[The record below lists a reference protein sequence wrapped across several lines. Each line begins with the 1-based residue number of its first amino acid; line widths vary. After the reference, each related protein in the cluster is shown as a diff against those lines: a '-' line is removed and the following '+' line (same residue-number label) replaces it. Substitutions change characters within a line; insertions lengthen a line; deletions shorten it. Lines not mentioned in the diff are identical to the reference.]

1 MPNRTLICTALSG
14 EAKKA
19 IAVAL
24 WDTPGSEVEP
34 DLKFYFKY
42 YIKQCELIALHDGGC
57 HTPLSTHE
65 DIMAIVQL
73 LRRSRTREEIR
84 RQLLLSCSL
93 PGSEACCD
101 HSIDLAARLL
111 LMVEFGNL
119 PYAYS
124 GFRPIEWA
132 TGSLKDFITE
142 RFESK
147 PVLGHSKVK
156 LDKIFNANNLGKIAG
171 IEVVWTTNLADH
183 LRLLKD
189 DQAVA
194 VFHHASFLKRQQM
207 LVTATPG
214 REICDFDAGYS
225 DTTLFSQ
232 EFIDETLNTMALL
245 FPRWDMETRA
255 WYQTQASLR
264 GLDTQ
269 LTEIGQLDADKRQI
283 EKFSFW
289 HDRLVILKQVF
300 DESRPSSLRQWWHD
314 RRNGVQWY
322 TFWVAILVFLL
333 TVFFGLVQS
342 VEGALQVYKAFN
354 PQ

>member
-1 MPNRTLICTALSG
+1 MLDQTHIRTALSG
-14 EAKKA
+14 RAKQA
-19 IAVAL
+19 IAAAL
-24 WDTPGSEVEP
+24 WDTPRSEVES

-42 YIKQCELIALHDGGC
+42 YIKQCELIALHEGGS
-57 HTPLSTHE
+57 HTPLVTHA

-73 LRRSRTREEIR
+73 LTSSRTREEIH
-84 RQLLLSCSL
+84 QHLLLSCRL
-93 PGSEACCD
+93 PDSDACCS
-101 HSIDLAARLL
+101 HSIDLAARIL

-119 PYAYS
+119 PFAYS
-124 GFRPIEWA
+124 GSRQIEWV
-132 TGSLKDFITE
+132 TGSLKQWVTE

-171 IEVVWTTNLADH
+171 IEVIWTTNLADH
-183 LRLLKD
+183 LRLMKD

-194 VFHHASFLKRQQM
+194 VFHHASFLKRQQ
-207 LVTATPG
+207 
-214 REICDFDAGYS
+214 S

-232 EFIDETLNTMALL
+232 EFIEETLNTMALL
-245 FPRWDMETRA
+245 FPKWDRDTRA

-264 GLDTQ
+264 GLDTR
-269 LTEIGQLDADKRQI
+269 LIEIGQLDADERQI
-283 EKFSFW
+283 ENFSYW

-300 DESRPSSLRQWWHD
+300 DEARPGSLGQWWHD

-322 TFWVAILVFLL
+322 TFWVAILIFLL

-342 VEGALQVYKAFN
+342 IEGALQVYKAFN
-354 PQ
+354 P